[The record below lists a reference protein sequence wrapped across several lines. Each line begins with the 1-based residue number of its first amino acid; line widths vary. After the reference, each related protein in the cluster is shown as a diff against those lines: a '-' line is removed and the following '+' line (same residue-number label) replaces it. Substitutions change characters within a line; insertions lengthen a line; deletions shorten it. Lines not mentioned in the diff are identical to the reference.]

1 MTDYCNRITNCVC
14 PKHTTVVPE
23 NDDVP
28 LCVICFEE
36 GKLRPCCKVVY
47 CDYDY
52 SKNNVCPNCKNETKV
67 DKRTG
72 AVFKIHKFSG
82 SFKYF
87 RYKIYICHE
96 FYRA

>member
-1 MTDYCNRITNCVC
+1 MTDYCNHIKNYLC
-14 PKHTTVVPE
+14 PKHAIVSPE
-23 NDDVP
+23 RDDVP

-52 SKNNVCPNCKNETKV
+52 SKNNSCPNCKNETKV

-82 SFKYF
+82 NFKSFDLIRCINPF
-87 RYKIYICHE
+87 I
-96 FYRA
+96 YRA